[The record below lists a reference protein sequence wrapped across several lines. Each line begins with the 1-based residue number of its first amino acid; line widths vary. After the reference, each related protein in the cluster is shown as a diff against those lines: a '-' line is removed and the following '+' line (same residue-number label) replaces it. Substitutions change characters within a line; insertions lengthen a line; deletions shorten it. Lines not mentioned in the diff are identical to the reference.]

1 MSGIQSNPL
10 IKIKHTTGFIRCVRK
25 LSYGLINTQL
35 LCVVEAALATV
46 TTQSSHLQFSPE
58 LAHFSAFELLR
69 WLSDTTLEPASAR
82 AMFTAGYQSIANEK
96 RDGHSPSRSLV
107 FCWTALPV
115 RLGAG
120 GRWHVHVVTWFLHA
134 SCNYHTRTLK
144 WAGLVTFQS
153 RRAGLTGTTDIR
165 GEWIGNVHRFY

>member
-35 LCVVEAALATV
+35 LCVVEAALAIV

-82 AMFTAGYQSIANEK
+82 ATFTASYQSSAKEK
-96 RDGHSPSRSLV
+96 RDGHSPSLSLV
-107 FCWTALPV
+107 WLFLLNC
-115 RLGAG
+115 RSGAG
-120 GRWHVHVVTWFLHA
+120 GRWHVHVVTWFCMRHVMQLSYFEVGGARHVPVSSGGA
-134 SCNYHTRTLK
+134 HRHH
-144 WAGLVTFQS
+144 
-153 RRAGLTGTTDIR
+153 RLTVMAKLGRLRCT
-165 GEWIGNVHRFY
+165 